1 MWVIALISIAGLV
14 LINFASV
21 LQVIDFI
28 VRVCI
33 LFKTMLAGGQIMIF
47 FFITVSLNEENKCF

>member
-1 MWVIALISIAGLV
+1 MGYCSDIDSWII

-21 LQVIDFI
+21 SQVIDFI

-33 LFKTMLAGGQIMIF
+33 LFKNMLAGGQIMIF
-47 FFITVSLNEENKCF
+47 FLITVSLNEENKCF